1 MEFNYIADG
10 IDAVIID
17 NFYDDKQLSEIMTEL
32 KWITKDSILVN
43 PDQIQTA
50 ENQHGSMA
58 SKTGVFL
65 ESIFINAKHS
75 ALISHPM
82 TNFLKPEV
90 REKIESFNSLFRLLY
105 WSDARTHLLSY
116 YEDGGYYK
124 PHCDTTMFTVL
135 NWFHTEPRNFTGGDN
150 TLFSFNSKK
159 QADIEF
165 KNNRVIL
172 IPGCCFHEVKS
183 IASIKKE
190 LPNSGNGR
198 YCNAIFLNMRGD
210 PPQKR
215 NQNDSN

>member
-10 IDAVIID
+10 IDAVVID
-17 NFYDDKQLSEIMTEL
+17 NFYDDTQLSEIMTEL
-32 KWITKDSILVN
+32 KWITKKSILVG
-43 PDQIQTA
+43 PDQLQTA

-65 ESIFINAKHS
+65 ESIFNNPNHS

-90 REKIESFNSLFRLLY
+90 RQKIESFNSLYRMLY

-116 YEDGGYYK
+116 YENDGYYK
-124 PHCDTTMFTVL
+124 AHCDTTMFTVL

-150 TLFSFNSKK
+150 ILFSFNSSK
-159 QADIEF
+159 QAEIEF

-172 IPGCCFHEVKS
+172 MPGCCYHEVKEVKS
-183 IASIKKE
+183 IKPE
-190 LPNSGNGR
+190 PEYSGNGR

-215 NQNDSN
+215 NQNDFN